1 MYAAGDMVMHAGTGV
16 CKIDEIRKENFGEN
30 GGQEYYVLRPIY
42 ENKSQIFVPV
52 EKGDGRM
59 RNLLSE
65 EEIYTV
71 LDTVPECSTI
81 WVSDDRARQEKFS
94 QVLHAGNRADVIKLI
109 SELHE
114 KRREVAK
121 RGKRLHFADQHV
133 LEEAEKIVNQEVAYV
148 FHLDIK
154 DVPAFIMNRLGVQVS
169 KVNS

>member
-16 CKIDEIRKENFGEN
+16 CKIDEIRKENFGGN
-30 GGQEYYVLRPIY
+30 GGEEYYVLRPVY
-42 ENKSQIFVPV
+42 ENKSTIFVPV
-52 EKGDGRM
+52 EKGDGRI

-71 LDTVPECSTI
+71 LDSVPECDTI
-81 WVSDDRARQEKFS
+81 WVNDDNIRREKFS
-94 QVLHAGNRADVIKLI
+94 KVLHADNRANVIKLI

-114 KRREVAK
+114 KRVEIGK
-121 RGKRLHFADQHV
+121 KGKRLHFADQHV

-154 DVPAFIMNRLGVQVS
+154 DVPTFIMNRLGINAKS
-169 KVNS
+169 